1 MKAACV
7 ALLALV
13 LATTNA
19 HAGVLLN
26 GAGATFPTPIYLKW
40 FAAFHEHEPDI
51 AISYESLGSGVGIA
65 SMTRGMLDFGA
76 TDGPMRDDQLA
87 AASTPILHFPTVL
100 GAVVVTFNV
109 EHIDRLRFDAGTLAG
124 IFLGKI
130 TRWNDPA
137 IQRLNGDAPL
147 PDAAITVA
155 HRADGSGTTY
165 VFADYLSKVSAEWKR
180 AVGVGTSVQWPLG
193 VGANGN
199 EGVAGLVTTTPNAI
213 GYIELTYAA
222 QHQLPYAALSNRS
235 GNFILPSLDS
245 VTSAAAA
252 AASHMPADF
261 RVSITDADAPEAYPI
276 ASFTWLLIPARIAD
290 AAKADALKKFLA
302 WMLADGQKLAPEL
315 LYAPLPPQVVALE
328 RQALDRIQADR

>member
-1 MKAACV
+1 MRAACA

-13 LATTNA
+13 LLTTHA

-40 FAAFHEHEPDI
+40 FAAFHAAQPDI
-51 AISYESLGSGVGIA
+51 VISYQSLGSGVGIA

-76 TDGPMRDDQLA
+76 TDGPMSDEQLA

-100 GAVVVTFNV
+100 GTVVVTFNV
-109 EHIDRLRFDAGTLAG
+109 EHVDRLRFDAETLAR

-130 TRWNDPA
+130 TTWNDPA
-137 IQRLNGDAPL
+137 IQRLNEVPL
-147 PDAAITVA
+147 PDAPITVV

-165 VFADYLSKVSAEWKR
+165 VFADYLSKVSADWKR
-180 AVGVGTSVQWPLG
+180 AVGGGTSVRWPVG

-199 EGVAGLVTTTPNAI
+199 DGVAGLVKTTPNSI
-213 GYIELTYAA
+213 GYVELVYAT
-222 QHQLPYAALSNRS
+222 QHQLLYAAVSSRS
-235 GNFILPSLDS
+235 GNFVLPSLDS

-261 RVSITDADAPEAYPI
+261 RVSITDADAPDAYPI
-276 ASFTWLLIPARIAD
+276 SSFTWLLVPARIAEVE
-290 AAKADALKKFLA
+290 KGDALKKFLA

-328 RQALDRIQADR
+328 RQALERIKVGE